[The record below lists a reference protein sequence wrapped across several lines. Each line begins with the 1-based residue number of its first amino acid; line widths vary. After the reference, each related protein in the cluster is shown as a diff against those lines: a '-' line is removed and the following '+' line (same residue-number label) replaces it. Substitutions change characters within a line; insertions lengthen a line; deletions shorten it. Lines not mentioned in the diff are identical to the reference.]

1 MMQQNRDRN
10 GRPRNTRPYD
20 LNRDVARTSAP
31 SQDHTPR
38 STGSSRYGYNGEP
51 LSRPPSRSANGS
63 VRSSRADNSIQ
74 FPTQPQSQT
83 RRPAQG
89 QGSNTTQY
97 PAGSRPAGS
106 RPKNAKSGGKQRRPA
121 NNARSGQNSRKN
133 QNAQNHPNRQNPA
146 GSQNQRLRPAQTAP
160 QQSPA
165 RREKRKKRK
174 VTRATLRRR
183 RILRRLTAF
192 AMLLC
197 VIGAGIYLTMTML
210 FRISSIQVQTPDG
223 KQVTEIAGY
232 SADSIL
238 QRMGVQL
245 EENIFSFE
253 PGEKAAVLEQNFPLL
268 GSIKVIRDYPN
279 TVVVQVTE
287 AVPAYAVQNGN
298 KWLVISDKWKILSE
312 ESTQPEGLCT
322 LYGGKL
328 QDTAPGQAF
337 CLVEDADAASASGSE
352 VAGSESTADTGDAR
366 MEALRTLVSK
376 LEEYGLSQD
385 VTRLEV
391 ADTEQLAFLY
401 QDRISVL
408 LGTLNDLDYKL
419 DRARYVLTNADG
431 KGCGPTD
438 TGRLDFSHT
447 SASSTRKIYFAQGEP
462 TLPSGYVVPPKAE
475 EPAPA
480 EDAADS
486 TESTESTESA
496 DAADTTEPAAD
507 ADTGQLPLTHP
518 DRMTANEEENPM

>member
-1 MMQQNRDRN
+1 MQQNRDRN

-74 FPTQPQSQT
+74 FPTQSQT

-89 QGSNTTQY
+89 SNTTQY
-97 PAGSRPAGS
+97 PSGS

-121 NNARSGQNSRKN
+121 NNARSGQNGRKN
-133 QNAQNHPNRQNPA
+133 QNYQNANRQRPA
-146 GSQNQRLRPAQTAP
+146 GNGQRLRPAQGAL

-165 RREKRKKRK
+165 RREMRKKRK

-183 RILRRLTAF
+183 RMLRRLTAF

-210 FRISSIQVQTPDG
+210 FRINSIQVQTPDG

-287 AVPAYAVQNGN
+287 AVPAYAVQNGS

-328 QDTAPGQAF
+328 QDTTPGQGF
-337 CLVEDADAASASGSE
+337 WFVEDADAASASGSE
-352 VAGSESTADTGDAR
+352 AAESESAVSTETAR
-366 MEALRTLVSK
+366 MEALRTLRSK

-480 EDAADS
+480 EDTADS
-486 TESTESTESA
+486 TESTE
-496 DAADTTEPAAD
+496 DAAPTDTTEPAAET
-507 ADTGQLPLTHP
+507 DTGQLPLTHP
-518 DRMTANEEENPM
+518 DRMTANVEENPM

>member
-1 MMQQNRDRN
+1 MQQNRDRN

-20 LNRDVARTSAP
+20 LNRDVARTSVP
-31 SQDHTPR
+31 SQDYTPR

-74 FPTQPQSQT
+74 FPTQTQSQP

-97 PAGSRPAGS
+97 PAGNRPAGS
-106 RPKNAKSGGKQRRPA
+106 RPQNAKSGGKQRRPA
-121 NNARSGQNSRKN
+121 NNARSGQSSRKN
-133 QNAQNHPNRQNPA
+133 QNAQNRPNRQHPA
-146 GSQNQRLRPAQTAP
+146 GNGQRLRPAQSAP

-165 RREKRKKRK
+165 RREMRKKRK

-210 FRISSIQVQTPDG
+210 FRINSIQVQTPDG

-238 QRMGVQL
+238 QQMGVQL

-287 AVPAYAVQNGN
+287 AVPAYAVQNGS

-328 QDTAPGQAF
+328 QDTTPGQGF
-337 CLVEDADAASASGSE
+337 WFVEDADAADASGSE
-352 VAGSESTADTGDAR
+352 TAESESTVSTENDR
-366 MEALRTLVSK
+366 MEALRTLRSK

-480 EDAADS
+480 EDTADS
-486 TESTESTESA
+486 TDSAESTDT
-496 DAADTTEPAAD
+496 ADTTEPAAD
-507 ADTGQLPLTHP
+507 ADTEQLPLTHP

>member
-1 MMQQNRDRN
+1 MQQNRDRN

-63 VRSSRADNSIQ
+63 VRASRADNSIQ
-74 FPTQPQSQT
+74 FPTQTQSQT

-89 QGSNTTQY
+89 SNTTQY
-97 PAGSRPAGS
+97 PSGS

-133 QNAQNHPNRQNPA
+133 QNAQNRPNRQHPA
-146 GSQNQRLRPAQTAP
+146 ASQNQRPRPAQSAP

-165 RREKRKKRK
+165 RREMRKKRK

-183 RILRRLTAF
+183 RMLRRLTAF

-210 FRISSIQVQTPDG
+210 FRINSIQVQTPDG

-287 AVPAYAVQNGN
+287 AVPAYAVQNGS

-328 QDTAPGQAF
+328 QDTAPGQGF
-337 CLVEDADAASASGSE
+337 RFVDDADAASASGSE
-352 VAGSESTADTGDAR
+352 AAESESAVSTENAR

-385 VTRLEV
+385 MTRLEV
-391 ADTEQLAFLY
+391 ADTEQIAFLY

-475 EPAPA
+475 
-480 EDAADS
+480 DTADS
-486 TESTESTESA
+486 TESTEGATPT
-496 DAADTTEPAAD
+496 DTTEPAAET
-507 ADTGQLPLTHP
+507 DTEQLPLTHP
-518 DRMTANEEENPM
+518 DRMTANVEENPM

>member
-20 LNRDVARTSAP
+20 LDRDVARTSAP
-31 SQDHTPR
+31 SQNHTPR

-63 VRSSRADNSIQ
+63 VRASRADNSIQ
-74 FPTQPQSQT
+74 FPTQTQSQT

-97 PAGSRPAGS
+97 PSGS

-121 NNARSGQNSRKN
+121 NNARSGQSSRKN
-133 QNAQNHPNRQNPA
+133 QNHPNRQHPA
-146 GSQNQRLRPAQTAP
+146 GSQNQRLRPAQAAL

-183 RILRRLTAF
+183 RMLRRLTAF

-210 FRISSIQVQTPDG
+210 FRINSIQVQTPDG

-287 AVPAYAVQNGN
+287 AVPAYAVQNGS

-312 ESTQPEGLCT
+312 ESAQPKGLCT

-328 QDTAPGQAF
+328 QDTTPGQGF
-337 CLVEDADAASASGSE
+337 WFVDDADAASASGS
-352 VAGSESTADTGDAR
+352 ASGSETAESESAVSTETAR
-366 MEALRTLVSK
+366 MEALRTLVGK

-391 ADTEQLAFLY
+391 ADTEQIAFLY

-480 EDAADS
+480 EDTADS
-486 TESTESTESA
+486 TESTESATPT
-496 DAADTTEPAAD
+496 DTTEPAAD
-507 ADTGQLPLTHP
+507 ADTEQLPLTHP

>member
-1 MMQQNRDRN
+1 MQQNRDRN

-74 FPTQPQSQT
+74 FPTQSQT

-89 QGSNTTQY
+89 SNTTQY
-97 PAGSRPAGS
+97 PSGS

-121 NNARSGQNSRKN
+121 NNARGGQNGRKN
-133 QNAQNHPNRQNPA
+133 QNYQNANRQRPA
-146 GSQNQRLRPAQTAP
+146 GNGQRLRPAQGAL

-165 RREKRKKRK
+165 RREMRKKRK

-183 RILRRLTAF
+183 RMLRRLTAF

-210 FRISSIQVQTPDG
+210 FRINSIQVQTPDG

-287 AVPAYAVQNGN
+287 AVPAYAVQNGS

-328 QDTAPGQAF
+328 QDTTPGQGF
-337 CLVEDADAASASGSE
+337 WFVDDADAASASGSE
-352 VAGSESTADTGDAR
+352 AAESESAVSTETAR
-366 MEALRTLVSK
+366 MEALRTLRSK

-480 EDAADS
+480 EDTADS
-486 TESTESTESA
+486 TESTEGATPT
-496 DAADTTEPAAD
+496 DTTEPAAET
-507 ADTGQLPLTHP
+507 DTEQLPLTHP
-518 DRMTANEEENPM
+518 DRMTANVEENPM

>member
-1 MMQQNRDRN
+1 MQQNRDRN

-38 STGSSRYGYNGEP
+38 STGGSRYGYNGEP

-63 VRSSRADNSIQ
+63 VRASRADNSIQ
-74 FPTQPQSQT
+74 FPTQTPP

-97 PAGSRPAGS
+97 PSGNRPAGS
-106 RPKNAKSGGKQRRPA
+106 RPQNAKSGGKQRRPA

-133 QNAQNHPNRQNPA
+133 QNHPNAQNHQNRQHPA
-146 GSQNQRLRPAQTAP
+146 GSGQRLRPAQSAP

-165 RREKRKKRK
+165 RREMRKKRK

-183 RILRRLTAF
+183 RMLRRLTAF

-287 AVPAYAVQNGN
+287 AVPAYAVQNGS

-328 QDTAPGQAF
+328 QDTTPGQGF
-337 CLVEDADAASASGSE
+337 WFVEDADAASASGSE
-352 VAGSESTADTGDAR
+352 AAESESAVSTETAR
-366 MEALRTLVSK
+366 MEALRTLVGK

-475 EPAPA
+475 DTAPA

-486 TESTESTESA
+486 TESTEG
-496 DAADTTEPAAD
+496 AAPTDTAEPAAET
-507 ADTGQLPLTHP
+507 DTGQLPLTHP
-518 DRMTANEEENPM
+518 DRMTANVEENPM

>member
-20 LNRDVARTSAP
+20 LNRDVVRTSAP
-31 SQDHTPR
+31 SQDHNAPR

-74 FPTQPQSQT
+74 FPTQPQSQSQT
-83 RRPAQG
+83 RRPA

-97 PAGSRPAGS
+97 PTGNRPAGS

-133 QNAQNHPNRQNPA
+133 QNVQNHPNRQQPA

-160 QQSPA
+160 QQSPV
-165 RREKRKKRK
+165 RREQRKKRK

-210 FRISSIQVQTPDG
+210 FRINSIQVQTPDG

-287 AVPAYAVQNGN
+287 AVPAYAVQNGS

-328 QDTAPGQAF
+328 QDTTPGQGF
-337 CLVEDADAASASGSE
+337 WFVDDTDAASASGSE
-352 VAGSESTADTGDAR
+352 TAESESTVSAETDR
-366 MEALRTLVSK
+366 MEALRTLVGK

-391 ADTEQLAFLY
+391 ADTEQIAFLY

-408 LGTLNDLDYKL
+408 LGTLNDLEYKL
-419 DRARYVLTNADG
+419 ERARYVLTNADG

-480 EDAADS
+480 EDTADS
-486 TESTESTESA
+486 TESTEGATPT
-496 DAADTTEPAAD
+496 DTTEPAAD
-507 ADTGQLPLTHP
+507 ADTEQLPLTHP

>member
-1 MMQQNRDRN
+1 MQQNRDRN
-10 GRPRNTRPYD
+10 GRPRNPRPYD

-74 FPTQPQSQT
+74 FPTQTQSQP

-97 PAGSRPAGS
+97 PAGNRPAGS

-121 NNARSGQNSRKN
+121 NNARSGQSSRKN
-133 QNAQNHPNRQNPA
+133 QNANRQHPA
-146 GSQNQRLRPAQTAP
+146 GSQSQRLRPAQSAP

-165 RREKRKKRK
+165 RREMRKKRK

-183 RILRRLTAF
+183 RMLRRLTAF

-210 FRISSIQVQTPDG
+210 FRINSIQVQTPDG

-238 QRMGVQL
+238 QQMGVQL

-328 QDTAPGQAF
+328 QDTTPGQGF
-337 CLVEDADAASASGSE
+337 RFVDDADAASASGSE
-352 VAGSESTADTGDAR
+352 TAESESTVSTENDR
-366 MEALRTLVSK
+366 MEALRTLVGK
-376 LEEYGLSQD
+376 LGEYDLSQD

-480 EDAADS
+480 EDTADS
-486 TESTESTESA
+486 TDSAESTDT
-496 DAADTTEPAAD
+496 ADTTEPAAET
-507 ADTGQLPLTHP
+507 DTEQLPLTHP

>member
-1 MMQQNRDRN
+1 MQQNRDRN

-63 VRSSRADNSIQ
+63 VRASRADNSIQ
-74 FPTQPQSQT
+74 FPTQTQSQT

-89 QGSNTTQY
+89 SNTTQY
-97 PAGSRPAGS
+97 PSGS

-133 QNAQNHPNRQNPA
+133 QNAQNHPNRQHPA
-146 GSQNQRLRPAQTAP
+146 ASQNQRLRPAQSAP

-210 FRISSIQVQTPDG
+210 FRINSIQVQTPDG

-287 AVPAYAVQNGN
+287 AVPAYAVQNGS

-328 QDTAPGQAF
+328 QDTTPGQGF
-337 CLVEDADAASASGSE
+337 WFVDDADAASASGSE
-352 VAGSESTADTGDAR
+352 AAESESAVSTETAR

-385 VTRLEV
+385 MTRLEV

-475 EPAPA
+475 
-480 EDAADS
+480 DTADS
-486 TESTESTESA
+486 TESTEGATPT
-496 DAADTTEPAAD
+496 DTTEPAAET
-507 ADTGQLPLTHP
+507 DTEQLPLTHP
-518 DRMTANEEENPM
+518 DRMTANVEENPM

>member
-1 MMQQNRDRN
+1 MQQNRDRN

-31 SQDHTPR
+31 SQDHMPR

-63 VRSSRADNSIQ
+63 VRASRADNSIQ
-74 FPTQPQSQT
+74 FPTQTQSQT

-89 QGSNTTQY
+89 SNTTQY
-97 PAGSRPAGS
+97 PSGS
-106 RPKNAKSGGKQRRPA
+106 RPKNARSGGKQRRPA
-121 NNARSGQNSRKN
+121 NNARSGQSSRKN
-133 QNAQNHPNRQNPA
+133 QNAQNRPNRQHPA
-146 GSQNQRLRPAQTAP
+146 GNGQPLRPAQAAP

-210 FRISSIQVQTPDG
+210 FRINSIQVQTPDG

-287 AVPAYAVQNGN
+287 AVPAYAVQNGS

-328 QDTAPGQAF
+328 QDTTPGQGF
-337 CLVEDADAASASGSE
+337 WFVDDADAASASGSE
-352 VAGSESTADTGDAR
+352 AAESESAVSTETAR

-385 VTRLEV
+385 MTRLEV

-480 EDAADS
+480 EDTADS
-486 TESTESTESA
+486 TESTEGATPT
-496 DAADTTEPAAD
+496 DTAEPAAET
-507 ADTGQLPLTHP
+507 DTEQLPLTHP
-518 DRMTANEEENPM
+518 DRMTANVEENPM

>member
-1 MMQQNRDRN
+1 MQQNRDRN
-10 GRPRNTRPYD
+10 GRPRNPRPYD

-31 SQDHTPR
+31 SQNHNTPR
-38 STGSSRYGYNGEP
+38 STGNSRYGYNGEP

-74 FPTQPQSQT
+74 FPTQSQP

-97 PAGSRPAGS
+97 PAGNRPAGS

-121 NNARSGQNSRKN
+121 NNARSGQSSRKN
-133 QNAQNHPNRQNPA
+133 QNAQNRPNRQHPA
-146 GSQNQRLRPAQTAP
+146 GSQSAP

-165 RREKRKKRK
+165 RREMRKKRK

-210 FRISSIQVQTPDG
+210 FRINSIQVQTPDG

-287 AVPAYAVQNGN
+287 ATPTYAVQAGSS
-298 KWLVISDKWKILSE
+298 WLTLSDKFKILSADPA
-312 ESTQPEGLCT
+312 QPDGLCT
-322 LYGGKL
+322 LYGGEA
-328 QDTAPGQAF
+328 TTAAPGEQLSFAAP
-337 CLVEDADAASASGSE
+337 EADSTASTSAASDSSASGVVDE
-352 VAGSESTADTGDAR
+352 TDAK
-366 MEALRTLVSK
+366 MSALATLQAK
-376 LEEYGLSQD
+376 LDEYGMRSD
-385 VTRLEV
+385 VTRIEF
-391 ADTEQLAFLY
+391 ADTEQIAFLY

-419 DRARYVLTNADG
+419 DRARYMLNNEDG
-431 KGCGPTD
+431 KGCAATD
-438 TGRLDFSHT
+438 TGRLDFSHV
-447 SASSTRKIYFAQGEP
+447 SAGSTRKIYFAQGDP
-462 TLPSGYVVPPKAE
+462 VLPSGYVVPEKVEPETPE
-475 EPAPA
+475 ETADSSLTDEEAPQAAPA
-480 EDAADS
+480 ED
-486 TESTESTESA
+486 
-496 DAADTTEPAAD
+496 TTPEEI
-507 ADTGQLPLTHP
+507 PLTDP
-518 DRMTANEEENPM
+518 ARMTANEDENPM

>member
-1 MMQQNRDRN
+1 MQQNRDRN

-31 SQDHTPR
+31 SQNNTPR

-74 FPTQPQSQT
+74 FPTQTQSQSQT

-89 QGSNTTQY
+89 SNTTQY
-97 PAGSRPAGS
+97 PSGS

-121 NNARSGQNSRKN
+121 NNARSGQSNRKN
-133 QNAQNHPNRQNPA
+133 QNAQNHPNRQHPA
-146 GSQNQRLRPAQTAP
+146 GSGQRLRPAQSAP
-160 QQSPA
+160 QQNPA
-165 RREKRKKRK
+165 RREQRKKRK

-210 FRISSIQVQTPDG
+210 FRINSIQVQTPDG
-223 KQVTEIAGY
+223 TQVSEIAGY

-287 AVPAYAVQNGN
+287 AVPAYAVQNGS

-328 QDTAPGQAF
+328 QDTTPGQGF
-337 CLVEDADAASASGSE
+337 WFVDDADAASASGS
-352 VAGSESTADTGDAR
+352 ASGSEAAESESAVSTETAR

-391 ADTEQLAFLY
+391 ADTEQIAFLY

-419 DRARYVLTNADG
+419 DRARYVLTNVDG

-480 EDAADS
+480 EDTADS
-486 TESTESTESA
+486 TESTEGTEPT
-496 DAADTTEPAAD
+496 DTTEPAAET
-507 ADTGQLPLTHP
+507 DTEQLPLTHP
-518 DRMTANEEENPM
+518 DRMTANVEENPM

>member
-20 LNRDVARTSAP
+20 LNRDMVRTSAP

-63 VRSSRADNSIQ
+63 VRTSRADNSIQ
-74 FPTQPQSQT
+74 FPTQTQPQP
-83 RRPAQG
+83 RRPA

-97 PAGSRPAGS
+97 PTGS
-106 RPKNAKSGGKQRRPA
+106 RPKNEKSGGKQRRPA
-121 NNARSGQNSRKN
+121 NNARSGQSNRKN
-133 QNAQNHPNRQNPA
+133 QNAQNHPNRQHPA
-146 GSQNQRLRPAQTAP
+146 GGQRLRPAQSAP

-165 RREKRKKRK
+165 RREQLKKRK

-183 RILRRLTAF
+183 RMLRRLTAF

-210 FRISSIQVQTPDG
+210 FRINSIQVQTPDG

-287 AVPAYAVQNGN
+287 AVPAYAVQNGS

-328 QDTAPGQAF
+328 QDTTPGQGF
-337 CLVEDADAASASGSE
+337 WFVDDADAASASGSE
-352 VAGSESTADTGDAR
+352 AAGSESTADTEDAR
-366 MEALRTLVSK
+366 MEALRTLVGK

-391 ADTEQLAFLY
+391 ADTEQIAFLY

-462 TLPSGYVVPPKAE
+462 TLPSGYVVPPKVE
-475 EPAPA
+475 ETAPA
-480 EDAADS
+480 EDTADS
-486 TESTESTESA
+486 TESTEGATPT
-496 DAADTTEPAAD
+496 DTAEPAAD
-507 ADTGQLPLTHP
+507 ADTEQLPLTHP
-518 DRMTANEEENPM
+518 DRMTANVEENPM

>member
-1 MMQQNRDRN
+1 MQQNRDRN

-63 VRSSRADNSIQ
+63 VRASRADNSIQ
-74 FPTQPQSQT
+74 LPTQTQSQT

-89 QGSNTTQY
+89 SNTTQY
-97 PAGSRPAGS
+97 PSGS

-133 QNAQNHPNRQNPA
+133 QNAQNHPNRQHPA
-146 GSQNQRLRPAQTAP
+146 ASQNQRPRPAQSAP

-165 RREKRKKRK
+165 RREMRKKRK

-183 RILRRLTAF
+183 RMLRRLTAF

-210 FRISSIQVQTPDG
+210 FRINSIQVQTPDG

-287 AVPAYAVQNGN
+287 AVPAYAVQNGS

-328 QDTAPGQAF
+328 QDTTPGQGF
-337 CLVEDADAASASGSE
+337 WFVDDADAASASGSE
-352 VAGSESTADTGDAR
+352 AAESESAVSTENAR

-385 VTRLEV
+385 MTRLEV

-480 EDAADS
+480 EDTADS
-486 TESTESTESA
+486 TESTEGATPT
-496 DAADTTEPAAD
+496 DTAEPAAET
-507 ADTGQLPLTHP
+507 DTEQLPLTHP
-518 DRMTANEEENPM
+518 DRMTANVEENPM

>member
-1 MMQQNRDRN
+1 MQQNRDRN

-51 LSRPPSRSANGS
+51 LSRPLSRSANGS
-63 VRSSRADNSIQ
+63 VRASRADNSIQ
-74 FPTQPQSQT
+74 FPTQTQSQT

-89 QGSNTTQY
+89 SNTTQY
-97 PAGSRPAGS
+97 PSGS

-121 NNARSGQNSRKN
+121 NNARSGQSSRKN
-133 QNAQNHPNRQNPA
+133 QNAQNHPNRQHPA
-146 GSQNQRLRPAQTAP
+146 ASQNQRPRPAQSAP

-165 RREKRKKRK
+165 RREMRKKRK

-210 FRISSIQVQTPDG
+210 FRINSIQVQTPDG

-287 AVPAYAVQNGN
+287 AVPAYAVQNGS

-328 QDTAPGQAF
+328 QDTTPGQGF
-337 CLVEDADAASASGSE
+337 WFVDDADAASASGSE
-352 VAGSESTADTGDAR
+352 AAESESAVSTENAR

-385 VTRLEV
+385 MTRLEV

-480 EDAADS
+480 EDTADS
-486 TESTESTESA
+486 TESTEGATPT
-496 DAADTTEPAAD
+496 DTTEPAAET
-507 ADTGQLPLTHP
+507 DTEQLPLTHP
-518 DRMTANEEENPM
+518 DRMTANVEENPM

>member
-1 MMQQNRDRN
+1 MQQNRDRN
-10 GRPRNTRPYD
+10 GRPRNPRPYD

-74 FPTQPQSQT
+74 FPTQTQSQP

-97 PAGSRPAGS
+97 PAGNRPAGS

-121 NNARSGQNSRKN
+121 NNARSGQSSRKN
-133 QNAQNHPNRQNPA
+133 QNAQNRPNRQHPA
-146 GSQNQRLRPAQTAP
+146 GSQSAP

-165 RREKRKKRK
+165 RREMRKKRK

-183 RILRRLTAF
+183 RMLRRLTAF

-210 FRISSIQVQTPDG
+210 FRINSIQVQTPDG

-287 AVPAYAVQNGN
+287 ATPTYAVQAGSS
-298 KWLVISDKWKILSE
+298 WLTLSDKFKILSADPA
-312 ESTQPEGLCT
+312 QPDGLCT
-322 LYGGKL
+322 LYGGEATTAAPGEQL
-328 QDTAPGQAF
+328 SFTAP
-337 CLVEDADAASASGSE
+337 EADSTASTSATSDSSASGVVDE
-352 VAGSESTADTGDAR
+352 TDAK
-366 MEALRTLVSK
+366 MSALATLQAK
-376 LEEYGLSQD
+376 LDEYGMRGD
-385 VTRLEV
+385 VTRIEF
-391 ADTEQLAFLY
+391 ADTEQIAFLY

-419 DRARYVLTNADG
+419 DRARYMLNNEDG
-431 KGCGPTD
+431 KGCAATD
-438 TGRLDFSHT
+438 TGRLDFSHV
-447 SASSTRKIYFAQGEP
+447 SAGSTRKIYFAQGDP
-462 TLPSGYVVPPKAE
+462 VLPSGYVVPEKVEPETPE
-475 EPAPA
+475 ETADSSLTDEEAPQAAPA
-480 EDAADS
+480 ED
-486 TESTESTESA
+486 
-496 DAADTTEPAAD
+496 TTPEEI
-507 ADTGQLPLTHP
+507 PLTDP
-518 DRMTANEEENPM
+518 ARMTTNEDENPM

>member
-1 MMQQNRDRN
+1 MQQNRDRN

-63 VRSSRADNSIQ
+63 VRASRADNSIQ
-74 FPTQPQSQT
+74 FPTQTQSQT
-83 RRPAQG
+83 RHPA

-97 PAGSRPAGS
+97 PSGS

-133 QNAQNHPNRQNPA
+133 QNAQNHPNRQHPA
-146 GSQNQRLRPAQTAP
+146 ASQNQRLRPAQSAP

-183 RILRRLTAF
+183 RMLRRLTAF

-210 FRISSIQVQTPDG
+210 FRINSIQVQTPDG

-287 AVPAYAVQNGN
+287 AVPAYAVQNGS

-328 QDTAPGQAF
+328 QDTTPGQGF
-337 CLVEDADAASASGSE
+337 WFVDDADAASASGSE
-352 VAGSESTADTGDAR
+352 ATESESAVSTENAR

-385 VTRLEV
+385 MTRLEV

-480 EDAADS
+480 EDTADS
-486 TESTESTESA
+486 TESTEGATPT
-496 DAADTTEPAAD
+496 DTAEPAAET
-507 ADTGQLPLTHP
+507 DTEQLPLTHP
-518 DRMTANEEENPM
+518 DRMTANVEENPM

>member
-31 SQDHTPR
+31 SQNHTPR

-63 VRSSRADNSIQ
+63 VRTSRADNSIQ

-89 QGSNTTQY
+89 SNTTQY
-97 PAGSRPAGS
+97 PTGSRPAGS

-133 QNAQNHPNRQNPA
+133 QNVQNHPNRQQPA

-160 QQSPA
+160 QQSPV
-165 RREKRKKRK
+165 RREQRKKRK

-210 FRISSIQVQTPDG
+210 FRINSIQVQTPDG

-287 AVPAYAVQNGN
+287 AVPAYAVQNGS

-328 QDTAPGQAF
+328 QDTTPGQGF
-337 CLVEDADAASASGSE
+337 WFVDDTDAASASGSE
-352 VAGSESTADTGDAR
+352 TAESESAVSAETDR
-366 MEALRTLVSK
+366 MEALRTLVGK

-391 ADTEQLAFLY
+391 ADTEQIAFLY

-408 LGTLNDLDYKL
+408 LGTLNDLEYKL

-486 TESTESTESA
+486 TESTEGVEPT
-496 DAADTTEPAAD
+496 DTAEPAAETD
-507 ADTGQLPLTHP
+507 AEQLPLTHP

>member
-1 MMQQNRDRN
+1 MQQNRDRN

-63 VRSSRADNSIQ
+63 VRASRADNSIQ
-74 FPTQPQSQT
+74 FPTQTQSQT

-89 QGSNTTQY
+89 SNTTQY
-97 PAGSRPAGS
+97 PSGS

-121 NNARSGQNSRKN
+121 NNARSGQSSRKN
-133 QNAQNHPNRQNPA
+133 QNAQNHPNRQHPA
-146 GSQNQRLRPAQTAP
+146 ASQNQRLRPAQSAP

-183 RILRRLTAF
+183 RMLRRLTAF

-210 FRISSIQVQTPDG
+210 FRINSIQVQTPDG

-287 AVPAYAVQNGN
+287 AVPAYAVQNGS

-328 QDTAPGQAF
+328 QDTTPGQGF
-337 CLVEDADAASASGSE
+337 WFVDDADAASASGSE
-352 VAGSESTADTGDAR
+352 AAESESAVSTETAR

-385 VTRLEV
+385 MTRLEV

-480 EDAADS
+480 EDTADS
-486 TESTESTESA
+486 TESTEGATPT
-496 DAADTTEPAAD
+496 DTTEPAAET
-507 ADTGQLPLTHP
+507 DTEQLPLTHP
-518 DRMTANEEENPM
+518 DRMTANVEENPM